1 MLERRKSSRLSLLAP
16 ALLATSLIIGCT
28 QPTAYAPAVDGK
40 GYKEQQLENDRYRV
54 SFTGNSATPRETVE
68 NYLLYRAAEVTLQT
82 GHDHFRIVRQEIESE
97 TVYRTTLSGI
107 NSFGF
112 SRFHYYYQPIFS
124 NFATGTSRPIT
135 SYEALANIIVI
146 AGDPNED
153 DDQTYDARD
162 VLEKLGPTI
171 VRPQAMKNMTN

>member
-1 MLERRKSSRLSLLAP
+1 MPDRRKIARLALLAP
-16 ALLATSLIIGCT
+16 ALLATSLVAGCT
-28 QPTAYAPAVDGK
+28 QPTPYAPAVDGK

-54 SFTGNSATPRETVE
+54 PFTGNSATPRETVE

-82 GHDHFRIVRQEIESE
+82 GHDHFRVVRQEIESE

-112 SRFHYYYQPIFS
+112 SRFHYYYQPF
-124 NFATGTSRPIT
+124 FAEVATGTSRPIT

-146 AGDPNED
+146 AGEPNED

-162 VLEKLGPTI
+162 VIEKLGPTI
-171 VRPQAMKNMTN
+171 VRPQARAN

>member
-1 MLERRKSSRLSLLAP
+1 MPDNLKTFRLAYLTS
-16 ALLATSLIIGCT
+16 ALLAASLIAGCT
-28 QPTAYAPAVDGK
+28 QPTPYAPAVDGK
-40 GYKEQQLENDRYRV
+40 GYKEQQLETDRYRV

-68 NYLLYRAAEVTLQT
+68 NYLLYRAAEVTLQS
-82 GHDHFRIVRQEIESE
+82 GHDHFRVVTQEIESE

-112 SRFHYYYQPIFS
+112 SRFRYHYQPF
-124 NFATGTSRPIT
+124 FADLATGSSRPIT

-146 AGDPNED
+146 AGEPNQD

-162 VLEKLGPTI
+162 VVEKLGPTI
-171 VRPQAMKNMTN
+171 VRPQAGAN